1 MTFDD
6 IVDDGV
12 DTIYK
17 KEATN
22 NLKSVIEIQFIM
34 MLMMAMMMML
44 VIVLI
49 MMTDED
55 ENDDDDIYARGGC
68 WQLDFSSFPCFNL
81 H

>member
-34 MLMMAMMMML
+34 ISMMAMMMML
-44 VIVLI
+44 VIVVL
-49 MMTDED
+49 
-55 ENDDDDIYARGGC
+55 
-68 WQLDFSSFPCFNL
+68 
-81 H
+81 

>member
-22 NLKSVIEIQFIM
+22 NLKSVIEIQFF
-34 MLMMAMMMML
+34 
-44 VIVLI
+44 
-49 MMTDED
+49 MMTHNDD
-55 ENDDDDIYARGGC
+55 NDGKDVDDDDDNDEFDC
-68 WQLDFSSFPCFNL
+68 
-81 H
+81 